1 MSGNYGKQNT
11 MLWNNL
17 PKKKKNES
25 EKVGRSLE
33 INTKRRIDSFF
44 MYVFTYAWEGIYEGT
59 SR

>member
-1 MSGNYGKQNT
+1 MENKTLCYEIIYQ
-11 MLWNNL
+11 
-17 PKKKKNES
+17 KKKKNES
-25 EKVGRSLE
+25 EKAGRSLE